1 MAVVIQKKISI
12 ATLKKFK
19 TKKKVEKSEEKNPKL
34 TTGQH
39 GKNKSFEFLSFIK
52 TEKNMC
58 QVK

>member
-19 TKKKVEKSEEKNPKL
+19 TKKKVRKKTPKL

-39 GKNKSFEFLSFIK
+39 GKNKSFEFLSFIN
-52 TEKNMC
+52 TEKKMC

>member
-39 GKNKSFEFLSFIK
+39 GKNKSFEFLS
-52 TEKNMC
+52 
-58 QVK
+58 